1 MAGSVREKRP
11 GVWQVRVSVGRD
23 PDTGKYRTIAR
34 EVHGGRRDAERA
46 AAKLV
51 TEIAEGRASTARGS
65 LADLLIRWLEHQTAR
80 GLAPRTLHSY
90 RGFVRRICEELG
102 SKELRKLT
110 PADLDR
116 FYAGLI
122 ASGLSAKSV
131 QHYHA
136 TLRAALR
143 QGRRWG
149 LIAISPADDASPP
162 VAAMVEATPPTPEEV
177 RRLVTAVEEANPDL
191 AVFLFVAAT
200 TGMRRG
206 ELCGLQWGDV
216 DLVREDVVVRRAVTS
231 VPGQPLAVRAPKT
244 GRFRRLALDPATAEV
259 LRRHELRAVERCS
272 AVGSS
277 LVPGAYVFSR
287 VADHSQPSS
296 PDGWTQA
303 FNRLRDRLGIKDV
316 RLHDLRHFA
325 ATMALSAGVDVR
337 TVAGRLGHAQPT
349 LTLRTYGH
357 VIEAADRRAAELI
370 AGSLGGLAVEGERKP
385 ADPRSAAMEG

>member
-1 MAGSVREKRP
+1 MAGSLREKRP

-23 PDTGKYRTIAR
+23 PTTGKYRTIAR
-34 EVHGGRRDAERA
+34 EVRGVRRDAERA

-51 TEIAEGRASTARGS
+51 TELAEGRASIARGS
-65 LADLLIRWLEHQTAR
+65 VADLLTRWLEHQTVR
-80 GLAPRTLHSY
+80 GLAPKTLHSY
-90 RGFVRRICEELG
+90 RCFARRISEEIG

-110 PADLDR
+110 PVDLDR
-116 FYAGLI
+116 FYARLV
-122 ASGLSAKSV
+122 ASGLSPKSV
-131 QHYHA
+131 HHYHA

-143 QGRRWG
+143 QARRWG
-149 LIAISPADDASPP
+149 LIAVSPADDASAPA
-162 VAAMVEATPPTPEEV
+162 VGTLEVTPPTPEEV

-191 AVFLFVAAT
+191 AVYLFVAAT

-216 DLVREDVVVRRAVTS
+216 DLVRLDVVVRRSIST
-231 VPGQPLAVRAPKT
+231 VPGQPLVVRTTKT
-244 GRFRRLALDPATAEV
+244 GRSRRLALDPATAEV
-259 LRRHELRAVERCS
+259 LRLHELRVVERCEAIGTELLPTS
-272 AVGSS
+272 
-277 LVPGAYVFSR
+277 YVFSR
-287 VADHSQPSS
+287 AVDGSQPSP
-296 PDGWTQA
+296 PDGWTKA
-303 FNRLRDRLGIKDV
+303 FDRLRDRLGLPNV

-370 AGSLGGLAVEGERKP
+370 AGSLGALAP
-385 ADPRSAAMEG
+385 